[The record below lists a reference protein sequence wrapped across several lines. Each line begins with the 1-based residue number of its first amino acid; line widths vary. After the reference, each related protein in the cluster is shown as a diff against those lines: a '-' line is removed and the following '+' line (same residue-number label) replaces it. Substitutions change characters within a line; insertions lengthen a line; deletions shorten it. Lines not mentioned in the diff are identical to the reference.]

1 MLAFLGCF
9 LLPNQYHPEQHLY
22 GVIERR
28 LKCSTLKGRVL
39 IGKKKLAKIH
49 AQTTGKLKQAKI
61 IDKIDEFLK
70 YQRHSKL
77 VETVV
82 IEKYLRLKVNS
93 EVIPRQRC

>member
-1 MLAFLGCF
+1 MLALLGCF
-9 LLPNQYHPEQHLY
+9 LLPNQCHPEQHLY
-22 GVIERR
+22 GVIERW
-28 LKCSTLKGRVL
+28 LKCSILKGRVL

-49 AQTTGKLKQAKI
+49 AQTTGNLKQTKI

-77 VETVV
+77 VENVV
-82 IEKYLRLKVNS
+82 IEKYLRLEVIS